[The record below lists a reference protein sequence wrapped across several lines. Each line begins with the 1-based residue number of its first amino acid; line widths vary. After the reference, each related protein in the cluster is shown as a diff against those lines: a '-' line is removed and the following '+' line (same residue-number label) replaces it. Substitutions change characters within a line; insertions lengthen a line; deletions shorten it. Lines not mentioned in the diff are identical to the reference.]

1 MASKAITKRPNQH
14 PTNNDMGR
22 EELERVSLIFK
33 AMSETTRL
41 LILRELKD
49 GPCSVGQLVEK
60 LDTSQAN
67 ISKQLKTLFDA
78 NLLAR
83 KKSGNQVI
91 YSISEVIVLEMCK
104 LVCDKLN
111 RDTSQNG
118 SILYEI

>member
-1 MASKAITKRPNQH
+1 MASKAITKRPNQQ

>member
-1 MASKAITKRPNQH
+1 MASKSNSTTQ
-14 PTNNDMGR
+14 TNSDALGR
-22 EELERVSLIFK
+22 EQLERVSRIFK

-49 GPCSVGQLVEK
+49 GPCSVGQLVDK

-67 ISKQLKTLFDA
+67 VSKQLKTLFDA
-78 NLLAR
+78 DLLQR

-91 YSISEVIVLEMCK
+91 YSISEVIVLEMCR

-111 RDTSQNG
+111 RDASTSEN
-118 SILYEI
+118 ILYEI

>member
-1 MASKAITKRPNQH
+1 MPSKPKTAPSTPKEKS
-14 PTNNDMGR
+14 DMLGR
-22 EELERVSLIFK
+22 EQLERVSRIFK

-67 ISKQLKTLFDA
+67 VSKQLKTLFDA
-78 NLLAR
+78 DLLER

-91 YSISEVIVLEMCK
+91 YSIREVMVLEMCR

-111 RDTSQNG
+111 RDTTQSEN
-118 SILYEI
+118 ILYEI

>member
-1 MASKAITKRPNQH
+1 
-14 PTNNDMGR
+14 MGR